1 MSSEE
6 PAAKKKKTGW
16 EDHKLNVSEAI
27 MKADEGKHFT
37 EIASSKISILQG
49 IGPKSEHLL
58 TAMNITTVTD
68 LASYKYFLI
77 ARSIVALAETET
89 DFRPSGST
97 MNIDKAVD
105 KAYESKKLSE
115 IVESPVEA
123 LEGLSENAG
132 RILTELGVK
141 TVRDLA
147 NLKYCRWAEGVVTAA
162 KYENTL
168 TENERKQERALNR
181 LST

>member
-1 MSSEE
+1 M
-6 PAAKKKKTGW
+6 G
-16 EDHKLNVSEAI
+16 
-27 MKADEGKHFT
+27 
-37 EIASSKISILQG
+37 
-49 IGPKSEHLL
+49 
-58 TAMNITTVTD
+58 
-68 LASYKYFLI
+68 

-132 RILTELGVK
+132 RILGELGVK

-162 KYENTL
+162 KYENTM
-168 TENERKQERALNR
+168 TEKERKQERLLNR